1 MHDRLHGTLWF
12 LAATVAAL
20 AAHVIGVV
28 MAQVTTGLMGGI
40 SEFAIAVRAHD
51 IEHLRYI
58 RAITFPGT
66 TLAIVAYFW
75 PVLAYSRAGYRGRP
89 SPVVQRRV
97 LSAPLIVGLLGFAP
111 WVVTNVY
118 QICHTLYRFGRW
130 SPELASQHVFSPLV
144 AGFLASTTSYLVV
157 EQIMRAQFV
166 PRVFPEGGLTGV
178 AGALTLGV
186 RARLAV
192 LMTAVAFTPLFT
204 MLGLFVAAESRV
216 RMGLGVEAAL
226 MGAVAASRQM
236 FIFYVVLGVALTL
249 LLARSLTRPL
259 GLMAATLKRVQ
270 AGNLRGRVEVNS
282 TDEVGILADGVNAMV
297 ETLREREHILQTF
310 GRVVE
315 PSIRDRL
322 LSGTLRPGGER
333 RLASVLFADLRGYTG
348 LAERSAPESV
358 VSTLNHFFT
367 GLTGRVRACGGFVDK
382 FIGDSM
388 LAVFGLFDPQ
398 AGDARASA
406 LAAVRAALGMREEI
420 GILNEGRRLAGEAA
434 LGISIGIH
442 TGEVLAGTIGARERH
457 EYTVIGDTVNV
468 AARLQQLCKDHERD
482 VLVSAETY
490 ELARSLGFDGAG
502 IPHGAVTLRGRSGRI
517 RVVALG

>member
-1 MHDRLHGTLWF
+1 
-12 LAATVAAL
+12 
-20 AAHVIGVV
+20 
-28 MAQVTTGLMGGI
+28 
-40 SEFAIAVRAHD
+40 
-51 IEHLRYI
+51 
-58 RAITFPGT
+58 
-66 TLAIVAYFW
+66 
-75 PVLAYSRAGYRGRP
+75 
-89 SPVVQRRV
+89 
-97 LSAPLIVGLLGFAP
+97 LIVGLLGFAP

>member
-1 MHDRLHGTLWF
+1 MRDRYHGTLWF
-12 LAATVAAL
+12 LAATLAAL
-20 AAHVIGVV
+20 ASHVVGVV

-40 SEFAIAVRAHD
+40 SDFAVAVRAHD
-51 IEHLRYI
+51 LEHLRYI
-58 RAITFPGT
+58 RAITFPAT

-75 PVLAYSRAGYRGRP
+75 PVLAYSWSGYRGRP
-89 SPVVQRRV
+89 SAVVQRRV
-97 LSAPLIVGLLGFAP
+97 LSTPLVVGLLGFAP
-111 WVVTNVY
+111 WVLTNVY
-118 QICHTLYRFGRW
+118 QICHTVYRFGRW

-144 AGFLASTTSYLVV
+144 AGFLASTTSYLMV
-157 EQIMRAQFV
+157 EWIIRARLV
-166 PRVFPEGGLTGV
+166 PRVFPDGGLTAV
-178 AGALTLGV
+178 PGALTLGV

-216 RMGLGVEAAL
+216 RAGLGFEAAL

-236 FIFYVVLGVALTL
+236 FVFYVVLGAALTL

-270 AGNLRGRVEVNS
+270 VGDLRGRVEVS
-282 TDEVGILADGVNAMV
+282 ATDEVGILAEGVNAMV
-297 ETLREREHILQTF
+297 GTLREREHILQTF

-348 LAERSAPESV
+348 LAERSPPENV

-388 LAVFGLFDPQ
+388 LAVFGLFDAEDAP
-398 AGDARASA
+398 ARASA
-406 LAAVRAALGMREEI
+406 RAALEAALGMRQELD
-420 GILNEGRRLAGEAA
+420 ILNAGRRAAGEPA

-490 ELARSLGFDGAG
+490 ELAQSLGFAG
-502 IPHGAVTLRGRSGRI
+502 IAIPHGAVTLRGRSGQVQ
-517 RVVALG
+517 VVALG